1 MRVQI
6 AQRTLKLRRP
16 LHTAYGAVSQREL
29 LLVSLGDRDGVSGHG
44 EAAPL
49 APYDGVSLQRTLQAL
64 ERQREAIEAHPDDDA
79 PGSLME
85 ACRAADDLPQAL
97 AAIDMAL
104 WDRAGKR
111 QGVPVC
117 RLLVDDPAPRVSVN
131 ATLAATDRAGAA
143 QEAAQA
149 AEQGFACIKLKIG
162 TGDDAGRVAAVRAA
176 AGASVALRLDANG
189 AFEVDQAVR
198 AIDALAPAG
207 LELVEEPCHGLEAIR
222 QVRERVPVRVA
233 IDETAAE
240 PGALSSGVA
249 DAVCL
254 KISRCGGI
262 SALLAAAALV
272 RACGGE
278 PYLASTLDGPL
289 GIAAA
294 LHAAAALASR
304 GPLPASGLA
313 TLSMFEDLLE
323 QLPLSEGQIS
333 TPQAPGLGVQPP

>member
-1 MRVQI
+1 MKIEI
-6 AQRTLKLRRP
+6 AQRTLKLRTP
-16 LHTAYGAVSQREL
+16 LQTAYGTVIEREL
-29 LLVSLGDRDGVSGHG
+29 LLVSVSDHDGVIGHG

-49 APYDGVSLQRTLQAL
+49 EPYDGVSLQRAL
-64 ERQREAIEAHPDDDA
+64 LALRRQRKAIEEHPDDGT

-85 ACRAADDLPQAL
+85 ACRAADGLPQAL

-111 QGVPVC
+111 QGVPVS
-117 RLLVDDPAPRVSVN
+117 RLLVDDPVARVSVN
-131 ATLAATDRAGAA
+131 ATLSATDRAT
-143 QEAAQA
+143 A
-149 AEQGFACIKLKIG
+149 AEQATQAVEQGFTCIKLKVGI
-162 TGDDAGRVAAVRAA
+162 GDDAGRVAAVRAA
-176 AGASVALRLDANG
+176 AGAGVALRLDANG
-189 AFEVDQAVR
+189 AWEVEQAVR
-198 AIDALAPAG
+198 AIDALAAAG

-272 RACGGE
+272 RACGAE
-278 PYLASTLDGPL
+278 PYLASTFDGPL
-289 GIAAA
+289 GVAAA
-294 LHAAAALASR
+294 VHAASALASR
-304 GPLPASGLA
+304 GPLPPSGLA
-313 TLSMFEDLLE
+313 TLSMFEDLPE
-323 QLPLSEGQIS
+323 QLPLSAGQIS